1 MKKLKSCSNFN
12 VITLCLLIV
21 SFLFIYQIPLIA
33 EDTDMILVRLYEGA
47 RGENTDMKKVISSY
61 EFESVKGTPAN
72 EKKPGYEEMDTLK
85 RVFNLNDIRIHG
97 GTLIVTPSVLKDT
110 KKGEIH
116 FEGKGWKISLTCI
129 SVPDNQFQVEVRD
142 LMAGANL
149 PSILT
154 SKIII
159 PSGKTASL
167 GFEGK
172 NGKIFFLSF
181 LRDSKLLSLMKKE
194 KAPDGPRLI
203 KRVEPVYPEEL
214 KKAGKSGRVVIEAA
228 TDEEGNVVKVT
239 PIEGPKEF
247 YDAAI
252 NALKQWKYEPFII
265 DGKKKSVKFNV
276 VFSFK
281 LDGEKKNKDALVISA
296 SKAPKL
302 IVKVE
307 PVYPEAAV
315 KQKIQGT
322 VVIEA
327 TIDVEGNVVNT
338 TIIDGHPML
347 NQAAID
353 AIKQWKYAPFI
364 EEGVKKSVK
373 FTVVVRFKLN
383 ADKKSP
389 KK

>member
-1 MKKLKSCSNFN
+1 MKKLKSCSNFKF
-12 VITLCLLIV
+12 ISLYLLV
-21 SFLFIYQIPLIA
+21 LSFLFIYQIPLNA
-33 EDTDMILVRLYEGA
+33 EAKDAIWVRLYEGA

-61 EFESVKGTPAN
+61 EFEPGTGTPVN
-72 EKKPGYEEMDTLK
+72 GKKPGYEEMDTLK

-97 GTLIVTPSVLKDT
+97 GAIIVTPSVFKDT

-116 FEGKGWKISLTCI
+116 FEGKSWKISLTCI

-142 LMAGANL
+142 LVAGNKSSSL
-149 PSILT
+149 LT

-181 LRDSKLLSLMKKE
+181 LRESKLLSLIKKE

-203 KRVEPVYPEEL
+203 KKVEPVYPEEL
-214 KKAGKSGRVVIEAA
+214 IKAGKSGRVIVEAS
-228 TDEEGNVVKVT
+228 TDEEGNVVKVN

-247 YDAAI
+247 YEAAI
-252 NALKQWKYEPFII
+252 SALKQWKYEPFII

-281 LDGEKKNKDALVISA
+281 FDGEKKNKDALVISA
-296 SKAPKL
+296 SKAPRL
-302 IVKVE
+302 IIKVE

-327 TIDVEGNVVNT
+327 TIDVEGNVINT

-347 NQAAID
+347 NQAAVD
-353 AIKQWKYAPFI
+353 AIKQWKYEPFI
-364 EEGVKKSVK
+364 DEGVKKSVK
-373 FTVVVRFKLN
+373 FTVVVRFKLKHEKN
-383 ADKKSP
+383 VP